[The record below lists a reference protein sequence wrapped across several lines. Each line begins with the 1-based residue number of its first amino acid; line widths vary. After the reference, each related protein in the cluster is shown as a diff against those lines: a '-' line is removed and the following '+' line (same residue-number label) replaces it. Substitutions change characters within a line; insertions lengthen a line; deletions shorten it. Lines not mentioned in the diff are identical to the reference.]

1 MYTTPGWY
9 RIVKPVDISEYPEW
23 TIQMD
28 MYNNFLVY
36 LQDYN
41 FQCYDH
47 RSSSYKIFRYN
58 GYSFNV
64 KWLVKGES
72 KTKGEGM
79 LGVIKSV
86 VSEVG
91 NFFKENRQVL
101 YWMVIIFLFDKF
113 FLGGTLKNRLT
124 NVCKKLVDKL
134 ESDVTK

>member
-1 MYTTPGWY
+1 MKDKYLGKKLIHHDHKEIEY
-9 RIVKPVDISEYPEW
+9 IIPVYELKDTKYLCVYITNDGRELHGVFYKRDIE
-23 TIQMD
+23 
-28 MYNNFLVY
+28 NA
-36 LQDYN
+36 
-41 FQCYDH
+41 
-47 RSSSYKIFRYN
+47 
-58 GYSFNV
+58 
-64 KWLVKGES
+64 LVKVES